1 MSIVSPEAELQL
13 ALTRYLDTYLVRR
26 DRAGTAALFS
36 PTAFLV
42 GTAVDEVAYDR
53 ADLERIA
60 DRDFAQVPDP
70 IAYRITASKVSILS
84 EQFAQTLAELD
95 LELRIA
101 GQAVPVPVPHFRLT
115 FLWRRAGAD
124 WLLEL
129 VHGSQPSSALVED
142 EAWPLQ
148 ELEERARELERL
160 VAEKTA
166 ALSAVKAALEQALA
180 QERRARQARDDF
192 LDRIAHQYRTPL
204 AIIKT
209 QLKLLGLQPGTATLA
224 KHLDRLGT
232 SAARLEGL
240 FDQALRPGD
249 DGGETRGQR
258 MDLSAFLATA
268 REQVRQSRLALAAPT
283 CQLTAPGG
291 ANWWVAADPLLLTT
305 ILDNLLDNACKYGL
319 PPTPIQ
325 LSLSRPNR
333 RAPAVRLVIRNRCA
347 PPVVA
352 NPATLLERGVRGANS
367 AGCPGHG
374 LGLNLVSHLARD
386 LGGELQVHLTPDAYF
401 EAWLDLPAWPEP
413 GSAMP

>member
-1 MSIVSPEAELQL
+1 MSTAGREAELQR
-13 ALTRYLDTYLVRR
+13 ALTRYLDTYLARR
-26 DRAGTAALFS
+26 DRAGTEALFS

-42 GTAVDEVAYDR
+42 GTAIDEVAYDW
-53 ADLERIA
+53 AELQRIA

-70 IAYRITASKVSILS
+70 IAYQLKTSQVRLLS
-84 EQFAQTLAELD
+84 ERFAQTLAELD

-101 GQAVPVPVPHFRLT
+101 GQAMPVRHFRLSL
-115 FLWRRAGAD
+115 LWRRAGAD

-129 VHGSQPSSALVED
+129 VHGSQPSNTLVAH

-148 ELEERARELERL
+148 ELEDRAQELERQ

-166 ALSAVKAALEQALA
+166 ALAAVKVALEQALA

-209 QLKLLGLQPGTATLA
+209 QLKLLGLQPGAATLA
-224 KHLDRLGT
+224 KPLDRLGT

-249 DGGETRGQR
+249 EGGETRCQR
-258 MDLSAFLATA
+258 LDLSAFLATA
-268 REQVRQSRLALAAPT
+268 SEQVRQSRLALAAT
-283 CQLTAPGG
+283 ACHLTGPGEG
-291 ANWWVAADPLLLTT
+291 HWWVAADPLLLTT
-305 ILDNLLDNACKYGL
+305 ILDNLLDNACNYGL
-319 PPTPIQ
+319 PPGPIQ
-325 LSLSRPNR
+325 LSLSRPSR

-347 PPVVA
+347 LPVA
-352 NPATLLERGVRGANS
+352 THPATLLERGVRGANS

-374 LGLNLVSHLARD
+374 LGLNLASHLARD

>member
-1 MSIVSPEAELQL
+1 MPIASREAELHL

-26 DRAGTAALFS
+26 DRAGTEAMFS
-36 PTAFLV
+36 LTPFLV
-42 GTAVDEVAYDR
+42 GTAIDEVAYER
-53 ADLERIA
+53 VDLERIA

-70 IAYRITASKVSILS
+70 IAYRIKASQVRLLS
-84 EQFAQTLAELD
+84 EQFALTLAELD
-95 LELRIA
+95 LDLRIA
-101 GQAVPVPVPHFRLT
+101 GQAVQMRHFRLSL
-115 FLWRRAGAD
+115 LWRREGAD

-129 VHGSQPSSALVED
+129 VHGSQPSSALGED
-142 EAWPLQ
+142 EAWPLK
-148 ELEERARELERL
+148 ELEDRARVLERL

-166 ALSAVKAALEQALA
+166 ALSAVKAALEEALA
-180 QERRARQARDDF
+180 QERRARQARDNF
-192 LDRIAHQYRTPL
+192 LNRIAHEYRTPL

-209 QLKLLGLQPGTATLA
+209 QLKLLRLQTGAA
-224 KHLDRLGT
+224 AYAHHLERLET
-232 SAARLEGL
+232 SATRLDEL

-249 DGGETRGQR
+249 DPGETRCQR
-258 MDLSAFLATA
+258 LDLSAFLAAA

-283 CQLTAPGG
+283 CHLAAPEW

-319 PPTPIQ
+319 PPEPIQ
-325 LSLSRPNR
+325 LSLTRQ
-333 RAPAVRLVIRNRCA
+333 APAVRLVIRNRCA

-401 EAWLDLPAWPEP
+401 EAWLDLPAWTEP
-413 GSAMP
+413 RSVLP

>member
-1 MSIVSPEAELQL
+1 MPFASPEAELQL
-13 ALTRYLDTYLVRR
+13 ALTRYLDTYLACR

-36 PTAFLV
+36 PTSFLV
-42 GTAVDEVAYDR
+42 GTAVDEVAYER

-70 IAYRITASKVSILS
+70 IAYRVTASKVRLLS

-101 GQAVPVPVPHFRLT
+101 GQAVPVRHFRLSL
-115 FLWRRAGAD
+115 LWRRAGTD

-129 VHGSQPSSALVED
+129 VHGSQPSGALVQD
-142 EAWPLQ
+142 EAWPLK
-148 ELEERARELERL
+148 ELEDRARELERL

-209 QLKLLGLQPGTATLA
+209 QLKLLGLQPGAATLA
-224 KHLDRLGT
+224 KPLDRLGT

-258 MDLSAFLATA
+258 LDLSAFLATA

-283 CQLTAPGG
+283 CHLTGPGEG
-291 ANWWVAADPLLLTT
+291 HWWVAADPLLLTT
-305 ILDNLLDNACKYGL
+305 ILDNLLDNACNYGL
-319 PPTPIQ
+319 PPAPIQ
-325 LSLSRPNR
+325 LSLSR

-347 PPVVA
+347 PPVVD

-374 LGLNLVSHLARD
+374 LGLNLASHLARD

-401 EAWLDLPAWPEP
+401 EAWLDLPAWPES
-413 GSAMP
+413 GSTAS

>member
-13 ALTRYLDTYLVRR
+13 ALTRYLGTYLVRR
-26 DRAGTAALFS
+26 DRAGMAALFS

-53 ADLERIA
+53 ADLQRLA

-84 EQFAQTLAELD
+84 ERFAQTLAELD
-95 LELRIA
+95 LELRNA
-101 GQAVPVPVPHFRLT
+101 GQAVPVPHFRLT
-115 FLWRRAGAD
+115 FLW
-124 WLLEL
+124 
-129 VHGSQPSSALVED
+129 
-142 EAWPLQ
+142 
-148 ELEERARELERL
+148 
-160 VAEKTA
+160 
-166 ALSAVKAALEQALA
+166 
-180 QERRARQARDDF
+180 RRARQARDDF

-209 QLKLLGLQPGTATLA
+209 QLKLLGLQPGAATLA
-224 KHLDRLGT
+224 KPLDRLGT

-249 DGGETRGQR
+249 EGGETRCQR
-258 MDLSAFLATA
+258 LDLSAFLATA
-268 REQVRQSRLALAAPT
+268 SEQVRQSRLALAAT
-283 CQLTAPGG
+283 ACHLTGPGEG
-291 ANWWVAADPLLLTT
+291 HWWVAADPLLLTT
-305 ILDNLLDNACKYGL
+305 ILDNLLDNACNYGL
-319 PPTPIQ
+319 PPGPIQ
-325 LSLSRPNR
+325 LSLSRPSR

-347 PPVVA
+347 LPVA
-352 NPATLLERGVRGANS
+352 THPATLLERGVRGANS

-374 LGLNLVSHLARD
+374 LGLNLASHLARD